1 MSVNAV
7 SPSPVASLNQ
17 NLIQNQT
24 QQKPATT
31 PPPTQDT
38 VHLSSQAKAAA
49 GDVDHD
55 GDSH

>member
-1 MSVNAV
+1 MSVNPV
-7 SPSPVASLNQ
+7 SQSNAATGVNLLQ
-17 NLIQNQT
+17 NNA

-31 PPPTQDT
+31 PTPPQDT
-38 VHLSSQAKAAA
+38 VHLSSQAKAAV